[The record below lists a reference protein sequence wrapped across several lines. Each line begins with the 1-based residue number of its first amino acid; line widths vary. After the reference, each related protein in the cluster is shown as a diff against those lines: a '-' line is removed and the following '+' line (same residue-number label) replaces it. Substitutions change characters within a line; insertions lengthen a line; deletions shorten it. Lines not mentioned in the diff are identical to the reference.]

1 MITQT
6 QERRVYRTPEQMEE
20 EDGIKAQ
27 HAVFRALQQILAKAG
42 TGWTVEES
50 PVGGRDDRNGV
61 DIRLISP
68 NGRENRLLDVS
79 LGDKPD
85 KEGMLVRVYRDWFRI
100 EDDGTWTLLPE
111 KTNDF
116 IQRAMKPTMEA
127 PSVGVSSR

>member
-1 MITQT
+1 MITQA
-6 QERRVYRTPEQMEE
+6 QERRVFRTPEQMEE

-27 HAVFRALQQILAKAG
+27 HAVFRALQLLLARAG

-50 PVGGRDDRNGV
+50 PVGSRDDKNGV

-68 NGRENRLLDVS
+68 DKKEHRLLDVS

-85 KEGMLVRVYRDWFRI
+85 KEGLLVRVHRDWFRV
-100 EDDGTWTLLPE
+100 ESDGSWTLLPE
-111 KTNDF
+111 RTNDF

-127 PSVGVSSR
+127 PAVGVSSR